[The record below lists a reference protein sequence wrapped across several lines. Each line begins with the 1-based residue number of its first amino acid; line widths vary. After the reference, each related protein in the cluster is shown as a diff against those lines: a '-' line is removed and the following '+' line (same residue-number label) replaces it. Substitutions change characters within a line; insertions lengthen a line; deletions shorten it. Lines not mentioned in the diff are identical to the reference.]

1 MLASMS
7 AAFAD
12 DLAGRASVIDGD
24 RLEIHGTRVR
34 LWGID
39 APESDQLCRKQGSE
53 HYRCGQKAANDLDAF
68 NMRRP
73 VECVEV
79 DLDQYKRAVAV
90 CIVAGVDLAEW
101 LVKNGMALDW
111 PQYSKGA

>member
-1 MLASMS
+1 MS

-12 DLAGRASVIDGD
+12 NLAGRASVIDGD
-24 RLEIHGTRVR
+24 TLENHGTRVR
-34 LWGID
+34 PWGID

-68 NMRRP
+68 IMHRP